1 MEEVSEGMDALL
13 RLSGISKKFPGV
25 QALDGIDL
33 EVGKG
38 EVHAL
43 LGENGAGKSTLVKVI
58 AGVYPSDGGTLFF
71 KGEKRNFASPGEAAA
86 AGIAVIHQETSLIPT
101 LTVLENVFLGIERKA
116 FLNVID
122 ERRTRREYE
131 AVCQRFSFRL
141 PPDRQARDLS
151 VAEQK
156 MTEILK
162 AMVRNAAFLIMD
174 EPTDAFTDEEV
185 DHLFRIIRDLR
196 RDGITVVYITHYLEE
211 VFLISDRIT
220 VLRDGKKVGT
230 QPTAELDR
238 NAVVKMMVGQDI
250 ADLAAE
256 RPRAVRGPEAIRAE
270 NLSRG
275 RAVNGVSFAAYQ
287 GEIVGITGVLGS
299 GKTELARL
307 LFGAD
312 RPDRGTLFVGGRA
325 CRIASPADAVA
336 NGIGMLPEDRKRHGL
351 ILRHEVYKNVTLA
364 SLARFSRRLLVS
376 KKRELAA
383 VDRVVR
389 DLSIRI
395 RGPAQAVQYLSGGNQ
410 QKVVIAKW
418 LVAERQVLI
427 MDEPTRGIDVGS
439 KIEIHRIMRALA
451 DDGACVIFI
460 SAEVP
465 EIVRVSDRILVMQGG
480 RIIAECPRGMS
491 QEQVFHMMLKGSEQ

>member
-1 MEEVSEGMDALL
+1 
-13 RLSGISKKFPGV
+13 
-25 QALDGIDL
+25 
-33 EVGKG
+33 
-38 EVHAL
+38 
-43 LGENGAGKSTLVKVI
+43 
-58 AGVYPSDGGTLFF
+58 
-71 KGEKRNFASPGEAAA
+71 
-86 AGIAVIHQETSLIPT
+86 
-101 LTVLENVFLGIERKA
+101 
-116 FLNVID
+116 
-122 ERRTRREYE
+122 
-131 AVCQRFSFRL
+131 
-141 PPDRQARDLS
+141 
-151 VAEQK
+151 
-156 MTEILK
+156 
-162 AMVRNAAFLIMD
+162 
-174 EPTDAFTDEEV
+174 
-185 DHLFRIIRDLR
+185 
-196 RDGITVVYITHYLEE
+196 
-211 VFLISDRIT
+211 
-220 VLRDGKKVGT
+220 
-230 QPTAELDR
+230 
-238 NAVVKMMVGQDI
+238 
-250 ADLAAE
+250 
-256 RPRAVRGPEAIRAE
+256 
-270 NLSRG
+270 
-275 RAVNGVSFAAYQ
+275 VNGISFAAYQ

-325 CRIASPADAVA
+325 CRIASPTDAVA

-491 QEQVFHMMLKGSEQ
+491 QEQVFHMMLKGSDQ

>member
-1 MEEVSEGMDALL
+1 MKLAMDPLL
-13 RLSGISKKFPGV
+13 RLTGISKTFPGV
-25 QALDGIDL
+25 LALDGIDL
-33 EVGKG
+33 EIGTG

-71 KGEKRNFASPGEAAA
+71 KGEKRTFASPGEAAA

-101 LTVLENVFLGIERKA
+101 LTVLENVFLGIERKS

-122 ERRTRREYE
+122 ERHTRRDYE
-131 AVCQRFSFRL
+131 AVCERLSFRL
-141 PPDRQARDLS
+141 PPDRQARELS

-162 AMVRNAAFLIMD
+162 AMVRNALFLIMD
-174 EPTDAFTDEEV
+174 EPTDALTDEEI
-185 DHLFRIIRDLR
+185 DHLFRIIHDLKEG
-196 RDGITVVYITHYLEE
+196 GITVVYITHYLEE
-211 VFLISDRIT
+211 VFSISDRIT
-220 VLRDGKKVGT
+220 VLRDGKKVDT
-230 QPTAELDR
+230 RPTAELDR
-238 NAVVKMMVGQDI
+238 NAIVKMMVGLEI

-256 RPRAVRGPEAIRAE
+256 RPRAVRGAEAIRAE
-270 NLSRG
+270 NLARRG
-275 RAVNGVSFAAYQ
+275 AVNGVSFAAYR
-287 GEIVGITGVLGS
+287 GEILGITGVLGS

-312 RPDRGTLFVGGRA
+312 RNDAGTLWIEGRA

-336 NGIGMLPEDRKRHGL
+336 HGIGMLPEDRKRDGL
-351 ILRHEVYKNVTLA
+351 ILRHEVYKNITLA
-364 SLARFSRRLLVS
+364 SLAQFSRRLIVS
-376 KKRELAA
+376 RAKEIEA
-383 VDRVVR
+383 VDRVVK

-410 QKVVIAKW
+410 QKIVIAKW
-418 LVAERQVLI
+418 LVAEMPVLI

-451 DDGACVIFI
+451 DDGACIVFI

-480 RIIAECPRGMS
+480 RIVAECPRGTS
-491 QEQVFHMMLKGSEQ
+491 QERVVHLMLKGSKE